1 LRILDL
7 TKLATLSAVVEHGSF
22 SSAATALA
30 LTQPAVSRQ
39 VSVLEHQLGVQLV
52 LRTRQ
57 GVVAT
62 EAGRLLLEHGEAMLG
77 RAALAERQIAE
88 LAGLSRGEVRLGS
101 FFTALV
107 YLSAEVGARLDTRHP
122 DVTLTDELV
131 DRTTAFRRLASG
143 HLDVAVVFEP
153 AHEPQAAPEEIE
165 LVPLFDDPLRVLL
178 PSDHRLSRR
187 RVISFADLAA
197 ETWIRPHDGSAARL
211 LDHVL
216 AEHALKPRLIHAGR
230 GDEPVEAQAVVAAGR
245 GVMLS
250 YDLNVII
257 SPPHIVARPLRE
269 WPFGRHVQA
278 AVLRAQHGTGA
289 RAVLEIIREIGR
301 ERSRGR

>member
-1 LRILDL
+1 
-7 TKLATLSAVVEHGSF
+7 
-22 SSAATALA
+22 
-30 LTQPAVSRQ
+30 
-39 VSVLEHQLGVQLV
+39 VQLV

-57 GVVAT
+57 GAVAT

-107 YLSAEVGARLDTRHP
+107 YLSAEVGARLDARHP

-153 AHEPQAAPEEIE
+153 AHEPQAGPEEIE

-187 RVISFADLAA
+187 KVITFADLAA

-216 AEHALKPRLIHAGR
+216 AEHALRPRLIHAGR

-257 SPPHIVARPLRE
+257 NPHRCPPSPRAAVRAPRSGGRLARPARHRRPGRGRDPPRHRTRALAR
-269 WPFGRHVQA
+269 PMTLDDRRRVAVDPRHVHMCSLVPLPSADDEPVDNGIRCRWA
-278 AVLRAQHGTGA
+278 AH
-289 RAVLEIIREIGR
+289 
-301 ERSRGR
+301 